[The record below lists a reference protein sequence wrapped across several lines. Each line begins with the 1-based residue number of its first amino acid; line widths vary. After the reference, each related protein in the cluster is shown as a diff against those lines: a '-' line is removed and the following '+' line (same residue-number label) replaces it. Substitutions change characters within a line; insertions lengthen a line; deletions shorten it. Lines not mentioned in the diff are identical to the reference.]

1 MGWLPV
7 ALAAAAAW
15 VFSSAD
21 RSGWMWVSIAVAVG
35 CFWSY
40 GVMHNF
46 ATRHAKMRADNEGG
60 PNDLTERDLDAVPNR
75 IAAAN
80 MVFSLAAVASLIGA
94 VVVFLS

>member
-46 ATRHAKMRADNEGG
+46 ATRHAKMRADYDGG
-60 PNDLTERDLDAVPNR
+60 FHELTERDLAAVPNG